1 MPHRGG
7 CVCYSGDF
15 ICAKEDYTK
24 AFKKDETPVPPTP
37 LEGVYLYL
45 GFSKKDARVMMDGRK
60 EVREMILNTNYCD
73 IQNCSFLKVSDKI
86 PESEEEEEV
95 EVVATVQ
102 QAVSYFTSNFN
113 KVHMEEG
120 ICKFSASYYPLYSLT
135 APST

>member
-1 MPHRGG
+1 MRRHQPRAGEVLQHQGRVLQVPTHPSPSVCILPQYHSSHDAPYYVPHRGG

-60 EVREMILNTNYCD
+60 EVGER
-73 IQNCSFLKVSDKI
+73 F
-86 PESEEEEEV
+86 
-95 EVVATVQ
+95 
-102 QAVSYFTSNFN
+102 
-113 KVHMEEG
+113 
-120 ICKFSASYYPLYSLT
+120 
-135 APST
+135 

>member
-1 MPHRGG
+1 MTTHSSVCIHPQYHSSHDAPYYVPHRGG

-60 EVREMILNTNYCD
+60 EVGEMIINMEYKETQNY
-73 IQNCSFLKVSDKI
+73 
-86 PESEEEEEV
+86 
-95 EVVATVQ
+95 
-102 QAVSYFTSNFN
+102 
-113 KVHMEEG
+113 
-120 ICKFSASYYPLYSLT
+120 
-135 APST
+135 